1 MLRFVA
7 HQYGTKAGFDFQMHM
22 MLIFTDFHQPRHLL
36 IANDTA
42 IRYKGLTVILTL

>member
-22 MLIFTDFHQPRHLL
+22 MLIFTDFHQPRYVPYDVRSLGGGSGIFL
-36 IANDTA
+36 ILFA
-42 IRYKGLTVILTL
+42 

>member
-22 MLIFTDFHQPRHLL
+22 MLIFTDFHQPRQDLL
-36 IANDTA
+36 RGKAHTA
-42 IRYKGLTVILTL
+42 

>member
-22 MLIFTDFHQPRHLL
+22 MLIFTDFHQPSVYLPSAAVGH
-36 IANDTA
+36 
-42 IRYKGLTVILTL
+42 K